1 MAHDLLY
8 CNIVV
13 SLVLS
18 WLLAFNVRETG
29 MFLDA
34 ESAEDPG
41 KSSERQTGI
50 GENHLP
56 QCTCTALGVLSY
68 VLATRDLVAR
78 FC

>member
-29 MFLDA
+29 MFLG
-34 ESAEDPG
+34 AEDPG

-56 QCTCTALGVLSY
+56 QCTCTALRVLSY